1 MGKKAFG
8 ILTILLILSSF
19 LAACNSTSTPI
30 LSSMTPNVAADTPTP
45 LVSQPTEISPK
56 PANIPEEAL
65 DIAYQAFLDN
75 MVLPH
80 AISTDALL
88 DRLNAESPPFLLDVR
103 SFSEVVEIGRIHKS
117 VVIPLRDLA
126 TKESIGL
133 LPDFDTNIITYCG
146 TGWRCTIAMTMLV
159 ALGWHDV
166 QILGG
171 GSLAA
176 WIDAGYPIVMD
187 IPTAEQLNV
196 AQPDPTMQSW
206 INELLP
212 KLPDGFGSVTPD
224 IVMQAMAEIPDLI
237 LIDVRSEDDVIE
249 NGGIENALHIP
260 LESLIQMKER
270 WPASKEAKILVY
282 SDDGYHSTIAMTI
295 LWTYGYVGI
304 ASLKGGFNAWVEA
317 GYPVAQI
324 DVSD

>member
-19 LAACNSTSTPI
+19 LAACNSTSTSTA
-30 LSSMTPNVAADTPTP
+30 SSVTPNVAADTPTP
-45 LVSQPTEISPK
+45 LVSQPTEISPE

-65 DIAYQAFLDN
+65 DIAYQAFLDSTD
-75 MVLPH
+75 LPH
-80 AISTDALL
+80 AISADDLL
-88 DRLNAESPPFLLDVR
+88 DRLNEESPPFLLDVR
-103 SFSEVVEIGRIHKS
+103 SFSEVVEIGRIDGS

-126 TKESIGL
+126 TEESIGL

-146 TGWRCTIAMTMLV
+146 TGWRCTIAMTMLE

-166 QILGG
+166 QTLGG

-187 IPTAEQLNV
+187 IPTATQLDV

-206 INELLP
+206 INELLQ

-237 LIDVRSEDDVIE
+237 LIDVRSKDDVIE
-249 NGGIENALHIP
+249 NGAIENALHIP
-260 LESLIQMKER
+260 LESFIQMKER

-282 SDDGYHSTIAMTI
+282 SDDGYHSTIAMTM

-324 DVSD
+324 DVGE